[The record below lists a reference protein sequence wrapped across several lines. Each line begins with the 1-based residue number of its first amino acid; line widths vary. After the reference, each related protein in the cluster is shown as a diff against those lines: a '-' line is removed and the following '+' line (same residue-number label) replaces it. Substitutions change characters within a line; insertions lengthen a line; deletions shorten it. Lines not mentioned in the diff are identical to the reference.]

1 MSVDAFDTNVLVYA
15 CDKSD
20 ASKRQIAQ
28 QVLES
33 RDGVMLW
40 QSACEF
46 ISATRKLSEQGFTAA
61 DAWRHL
67 GFLLD
72 SMPLVHPNRRVLDH
86 ARRLHL
92 EQQWSYWD
100 ALIVAACLDAGVTR
114 LYSED
119 LPGRAPPEGLEIVN
133 PFA

>member
-1 MSVDAFDTNVLVYA
+1 MSVDAFDTNILVYA

-20 ASKRQIAQ
+20 SGKRQIAQ
-28 QVLES
+28 SVLDTEK
-33 RDGVMLW
+33 GVIPW

-46 ISATRKLSEQGFTAA
+46 ISASRKLAGQGFTST

-67 GFLLD
+67 RFLLE
-72 SMPLVHPNRRVLDH
+72 SLPLALPRRAAMDQ
-86 ARRLHL
+86 AQRLHL
-92 EQQWSYWD
+92 EQHWSYWD
-100 ALIVAACLDAGVTR
+100 ALLVAACLDAGVTR

-119 LPGRAPPEGLEIVN
+119 LPGRAPPPGLEIVN